1 MKERDAD
8 RAEAVRQ
15 IAAIL
20 AAAYVRLRFP
30 ELPPR
35 EVDCPETKSESCDG
49 RLTP

>member
-1 MKERDAD
+1 MNDRDAD

-30 ELPPR
+30 ESPQK
-35 EVDCPETKSESCDG
+35 EVDCAENSRPHVTAG
-49 RLTP
+49 